1 MHAGITFRETQS
13 SGNIFMLS
21 AKPVRVLFVCM
32 GNICRSP
39 TAHGVFQALVKKEGL
54 GSAIEVDSAGTH
66 SYHIGSRPD
75 SRSQATAK
83 QRGIDLSK
91 LRGRRL
97 IVDDFTEFDY
107 LLGMDQSNI
116 KYMRAIKPEGATSRL
131 QLLLEY
137 SKQFSAVEVPDPYFG
152 NDGFDLVF
160 DMIDDAARGL
170 LQHIRREH
178 RL

>member
-1 MHAGITFRETQS
+1 MS
-13 SGNIFMLS
+13 SV
-21 AKPVRVLFVCM
+21 KPVRVLFVCM

-39 TAHGVFQALVKKEGL
+39 TAHGVFQALVEKEGL
-54 GSAIEVDSAGTH
+54 GSAIQVDSAGTH

-83 QRGIDLSK
+83 QRGVDLSK
-91 LRGRRL
+91 LRGRRF
-97 IVDDFTEFDY
+97 IADDFTDFDY

-116 KYMRAIKPEGATSRL
+116 ENMRAIKPESATARL
-131 QLLLEY
+131 QLMLEY
-137 SKQFSAVEVPDPYFG
+137 SKQYSAVEVPDPYFG

-160 DMIDDAARGL
+160 NMIDDAAHGL